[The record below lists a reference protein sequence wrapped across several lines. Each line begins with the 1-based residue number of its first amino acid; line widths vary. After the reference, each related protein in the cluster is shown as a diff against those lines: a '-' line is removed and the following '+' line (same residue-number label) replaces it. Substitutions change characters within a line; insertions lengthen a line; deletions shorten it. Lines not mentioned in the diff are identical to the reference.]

1 MGRCI
6 GLVGAVTAGRERRK
20 LSHTYQITEDADLEA
35 TKLIPLGQSYKSRN
49 TRDTKGHEGD
59 RKRGF
64 AEEMLLSEQRFELF
78 VNLLEWEK
86 KKLREWENP
95 SGGESMTLVRQL
107 LSTIPKTKL
116 QVITYLLYLLDVKG
130 NYFFILVFK

>member
-1 MGRCI
+1 MQDLAGQVESESEMVRCK
-6 GLVGAVTAGRERRK
+6 GLVGAVTSGRERRK
-20 LSHTYQITEDADLEA
+20 LSHTYLPDHEDADLEA
-35 TKLIPLGQSYKSRN
+35 TKLIPQGQSCKSRN

-64 AEEMLLSEQRFELF
+64 AEEMLLSEHRLNFLD
-78 VNLLEWEK
+78 LLEWEK

-107 LSTIPKTKL
+107 LKVVLYFT
-116 QVITYLLYLLDVKG
+116 TYLP
-130 NYFFILVFK
+130 